1 MMKRTILLVLMLLT
15 ATGGT
20 KPRYPRRKNELIA
33 LCSL

>member
-20 KPRYPRRKNELIA
+20 KPRYPRRKNEPIA